1 MRRRVGFQRFYVFV
15 IQLLCAG
22 AWVLSDFMHSESF
35 FVRMRVGFER
45 FYDSVIQLLCAGAW
59 VLSDCMHYAS
69 SFVRRRV
76 GFVWVLGD
84 LMHSEWFFVRMRTKN
99 HSECIRSPKTHT
111 KPTRLRTKEDA

>member
-1 MRRRVGFQRFYVFV
+1 MPFAQIFRSRGASFVRRRVGFERFYVFV

-59 VLSDCMHYAS
+59 VLSD
-69 SFVRRRV
+69 F
-76 GFVWVLGD
+76 
-84 LMHSEWFFVRMRTKN
+84 MHSESILVHRHVGFKSV
-99 HSECIRSPKTHT
+99 HA
-111 KPTRLRTKEDA
+111 LRIDSCAQACGFEEVQL